1 MFLQSIGRSTTA
13 ENTMNKKLITLAVAA
28 ALAAPAAAMAD
39 ATLYGKINMSID
51 YVQTEANALAYGPGQ
66 ITYTGTN
73 AIPDS
78 RAISPWGVG
87 PRSQLLA
94 YGGRLIGSGGQKY
107 YGWDLNSNQRS
118 SRLGV
123 KGSEDLGNG
132 LKAIYQIEFGISL
145 TNPLD
150 NSNIANGDSGSIS
163 MRNSFVGLAGNWG
176 TVLVGRHDTPLK
188 MSTAKLDLFEDTLAD
203 YNWTV
208 GFHDVRANNAIAYVS
223 PTWAGLQFAAAI
235 IPSGGATALGLPN
248 NANTSIAA
256 SYSLAA
262 IYSNGPF
269 YASVAYEN
277 LGKKNFAG
285 LNGPVYGDYL
295 GVPGWGNA
303 DAWSYWRAGLG
314 ILDWNG
320 FTLDGVYE
328 SHEHF
333 LGAPTQASVN
343 MWQVQAGYAFGNNML
358 KGMYGKTDPEN
369 CVGASYLGLGPNSG
383 VMCGPMAQNLSIAS
397 GNGYTPYYANNKNY
411 SSWAVGLDHNFSKR
425 TQVYLLYTATD
436 SNVPEA
442 GWNGLS
448 LGMSHSF

>member
-1 MFLQSIGRSTTA
+1 MFLQSFGRSTTA

-51 YVQTEANALAYGPGQ
+51 YVQTDANALAYGPGQ
-66 ITYTGTN
+66 ITYTGQD
-73 AIPDS
+73 AIPDN
-78 RAISPWGVG
+78 RAISPTVVA
-87 PRSQLLA
+87 PV
-94 YGGRLIGSGGQKY
+94 YGRLYPLTSGQKY
-107 YGWDLNSNQRS
+107 YGWDLNSNDRS

-132 LKAIYQIEFGISL
+132 LKAIYQIEFGINL
-145 TNPLD
+145 TNPVN
-150 NSNIANGDSGSIS
+150 NSNIANGDSGSMY

-176 TVLVGRHDTPLK
+176 TFLVGRHDTPLK

-208 GFHDVRANNAIAYVS
+208 GFHDVRADNTIAYVS
-223 PTWAGLQFAAAI
+223 PTWMGLQFAGAI
-235 IPSGGATALGLPN
+235 IPAGGATALGVPDN
-248 NANTSIAA
+248 QVTSIASA
-256 SYSLAA
+256 YSLAA

-277 LGKKNFAG
+277 LGKKHFAA
-285 LNGPVYGDYL
+285 LNGPVFGDYL

-320 FTLDGVYE
+320 FTLDGIYE
-328 SHEHF
+328 SHQHF
-333 LGAPTQASVN
+333 LGAPTQANVQ
-343 MWQVQAGYAFGNNML
+343 MWQVQGGYAFGNNML
-358 KGMYGKTDPEN
+358 KGMYGRTDAQN
-369 CVGASYLGLGPNSG
+369 CVGASYLGLGPQG
-383 VMCGPMAQNLSIAS
+383 DTVMCGPMAQNLSIAS
-397 GNGYTPYYANNKNY
+397 GDGYTPYYANNKNY

-425 TQVYLLYTATD
+425 TKVYLLYTATD
-436 SNVPEA
+436 SKVPEA